1 MQKLFF
7 LSALFLFLSAL
18 FLFQTLASGTPNHIF
33 ISTGTT
39 NLVVL
44 KDQKIRIIQNSLIL
58 NQISVTHNQQT
69 YTLQYSN
76 SIGPQKPTIS
86 GGSEIVG
93 PVTLNFD
100 SEGVP
105 RWIVYEVIPTQ
116 SEVVIISGLTPNSAV
131 LADNALYRDR
141 INFRKNRTPFNWDYY
156 KTVNSQQ
163 TLVGGLTLPL
173 PAIRAV
179 LLISSDVDKDY
190 PGPGTLVRAD
200 HNLNWTSTSWAV
212 IVFEKILYNPS
223 GTQSAT
229 VQIQKSPDLTTWSD
243 LTNISVQ
250 TNQPNT
256 YLRFKVNE

>member
-1 MQKLFF
+1 MQKLF
-7 LSALFLFLSAL
+7 FLSAL

-69 YTLQYSN
+69 YTLQYSRPI
-76 SIGPQKPTIS
+76 IGA
-86 GGSEIVG
+86 GNEIVG

-116 SEVVIISGLTPNSAV
+116 SELVIISGLTPNSAV

-163 TLVGGLTLPL
+163 TLVGGLTLPVPFIR
-173 PAIRAV
+173 PA
-179 LLISSDVDKDY
+179 LLLNSDYAKDY

-212 IVFEKILYNPS
+212 IVFEKIPYNPP

-256 YLRFKVNE
+256 YLRFKVGE